1 MPAICG
7 DLIWNCSDVSS
18 VRRSHSQHHS
28 LSLPLPPPPFL
39 HTVPAEPN
47 IADLTASR
55 TALTVTWTNSN
66 TTIEVDSYNVT
77 VVDGSNRLV
86 GTSIASSS
94 TSTSPLDVP
103 DKGVT
108 YTVTVTA
115 VNKVGPSTPASRTFY
130 FAGTPLSVH
139 HTEQC
144 HWCGACGVNDF
155 SFVSCTVLLCN
166 AR

>member
-1 MPAICG
+1 M
-7 DLIWNCSDVSS
+7 
-18 VRRSHSQHHS
+18 
-28 LSLPLPPPPFL
+28 
-39 HTVPAEPN
+39 
-47 IADLTASR
+47 
-55 TALTVTWTNSN
+55 WTNPG
-66 TTIEVDSYNVT
+66 TGDDIVWALLDTAIEVDSYNVT

-115 VNKVGPSTPASRTFY
+115 VNKVGPSTPASRMFY
-130 FAGTPLSVH
+130 FAGRPLSVH

-144 HWCGACGVNDF
+144 HWCGARGVNDC
-155 SFVSCTVLLCN
+155 SLVSCTVLLCS
-166 AR
+166 AK

>member
-1 MPAICG
+1 M
-7 DLIWNCSDVSS
+7 
-18 VRRSHSQHHS
+18 
-28 LSLPLPPPPFL
+28 
-39 HTVPAEPN
+39 
-47 IADLTASR
+47 
-55 TALTVTWTNSN
+55 
-66 TTIEVDSYNVT
+66 T
-77 VVDGSNRLV
+77 VVDGSSRLV
-86 GTSIASSS
+86 GTSMVTSS
-94 TSTSPLDVP
+94 TNTSSLAVP

-155 SFVSCTVLLCN
+155 SFVSCTVLLCS